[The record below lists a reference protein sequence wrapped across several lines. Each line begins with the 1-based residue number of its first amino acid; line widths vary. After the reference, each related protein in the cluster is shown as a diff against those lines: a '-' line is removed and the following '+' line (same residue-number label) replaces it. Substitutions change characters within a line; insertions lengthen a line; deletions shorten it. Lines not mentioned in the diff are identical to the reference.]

1 MIQETPSDGPFRF
14 SRSDRTRK
22 QGLKKGDENDGITIS
37 YGQQVDKHQTKGSA
51 WKLYGNNLNLNTA
64 GQPGLC
70 ELQVGFFYWFR
81 RKSSK
86 YGTCPT
92 IKKKD
97 WFSRKIYKC
106 GTGPTQ

>member
-22 QGLKKGDENDGITIS
+22 KVLKRADENDGITIP
-37 YGQQVDKHQTKGSA
+37 YGQQVDKHQTKASA
-51 WKLYGNNLNLNTA
+51 WKLYGNNLNLN
-64 GQPGLC
+64 
-70 ELQVGFFYWFR
+70 VVFFYWLR